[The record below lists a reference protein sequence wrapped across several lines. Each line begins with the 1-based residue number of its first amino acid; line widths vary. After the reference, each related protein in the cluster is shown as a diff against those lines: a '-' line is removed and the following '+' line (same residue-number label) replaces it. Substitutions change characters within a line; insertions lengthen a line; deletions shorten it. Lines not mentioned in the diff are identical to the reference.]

1 MSLDLDWQIC
11 DAKFTSARYVT
22 IRRRGIFKEKSRA
35 TLPGHATVVGTAGYS
50 TKKLYNKT
58 NHAVRNKGNCGD
70 TNGLIAS
77 VDGAS
82 KQHAKTHGSVKNGEC
97 EDVIRLRAGE
107 VSSSC

>member
-50 TKKLYNKT
+50 FSTKKLYIKNKLI
-58 NHAVRNKGNCGD
+58 NFARNKASNKGNCGD

-97 EDVIRLRAGE
+97 EDVIRL
-107 VSSSC
+107 